1 MTSLLQARELVLE
14 GRLLPTDLEVAAGS
28 LVALIGPNGSGKTS
42 LLRALAAIEMTGGT
56 VAVGGEDI
64 PSATPARRPH
74 WLTFLPASRDLVW
87 PIRARDVIALG
98 LAKPDPQRIDDLLEQ
113 LELLPLA
120 DRPANWLS
128 TGERARVLLARAL
141 APSPRLLL
149 LDEPLSNLDP
159 YWVLKTL
166 ELLRETVRA
175 ADCSAIV
182 SLHDI
187 DRVDAFDRVLL
198 VDQGRIAADLP
209 PAEMLASLELSQSF
223 RIERG
228 ENGWRFRSPLEGPR
242 SWP

>member
-1 MTSLLQARELVLE
+1 MTPLLHAREVGIE
-14 GRLLPTDLEVAAGS
+14 GRLHPSDLDVAAGS

-42 LLRALAAIEMTGGT
+42 LLRALAAVEKSSGNVVI
-56 VAVGGEDI
+56 GGEDAG
-64 PSATPARRPH
+64 SAPPARRPH
-74 WLTFLPASRDLVW
+74 LLTFLPASRDLVW
-87 PIRARDVIALG
+87 PIRVRDLVALG
-98 LAKPDPQRIDDLLEQ
+98 APRGDPGRIDRLLDQ
-113 LELLPLA
+113 LELGPFA
-120 DRPANWLS
+120 HRPATELS

-159 YWVLKTL
+159 YWVLRTV

-175 ADCSAIV
+175 TGCSAMV

-198 VDQGRIAADLP
+198 VDRGRIVADLAP
-209 PAEMLASLELSQSF
+209 DAMLASSELSRCF

-228 ENGWRFRSPLEGPR
+228 ERGWRISAA
-242 SWP
+242 